1 MALGSRFKP
10 FLVSANCPRGR
21 FYAAYTVLFA
31 IVALAVFFP
40 FIFNGRSFVFADS
53 SGGGDGLVQH
63 FNAFCYYGM
72 WLRDIARNLLF
83 EHALVVPMW
92 DMSIGYGQDVIT
104 TLSYYVIGDP
114 FSFLSIAIPR
124 RFAEAGYCALIVLRM
139 YCAGIAFCM
148 FCRSRKLDTHG
159 TLIGSIVYVFCFYAL
174 SSGVLH
180 PYFLLPMIWLPLL
193 LMGVDKV
200 LDGKSGLQ
208 YALVYALAG
217 ISNFYFFYML
227 TIIVLLYTIVRYAK
241 LYGSFFPV
249 KRLLKHIARMLA
261 YSLLGAGVAAVL
273 LLPSMMSILSASRV
287 NVDNYVPLLYALH
300 HYVRAI
306 PAFING
312 GYGNYTYMGF
322 TVVGWVSACLLVL
335 RYKQSREHKFLVA
348 SFLVLM
354 LFLGL
359 PFIGHVFN
367 GFGYVTNRWSWA
379 LAFLVAYIIAFTV
392 PHLGEITQSE
402 RKAILIISA
411 IAAVPVLAIPDLC
424 TEKNVLA
431 FGALFF
437 LLAVMFYLI
446 DADSAKRHMT
456 KLLYAIVAVG
466 VASNAFYL
474 YSPSEE
480 NYLKNFTEYGRALKM
495 LTVESPG
502 YVLKGVS
509 DGELFRYDCA
519 GLNTGEVKRN
529 SAMQL
534 DLNGIAYYFSTTNSA
549 VSAFARELELNYS
562 MDQTYNDLNRRSVLE
577 RIACVRYVLSIPDK
591 EKYLPL
597 GYEKKALEGKR
608 FNAYE
613 GSSVLS
619 FGFATDKVVSTATF
633 EEANV
638 VDKERLLSTGIVYD
652 GTEENLGLGSGHEST
667 LDYKVEYGEGVHVD
681 DDGSIV
687 IEKDDSTVKL
697 TFDPIE
703 DRELYV
709 EFNKFAFSTGG
720 PLADANAENGGVKET
735 LARFVDALR
744 WKEPTCVAVN
754 VSDGNSTTGV
764 EYRTLKDNYYCGRDT
779 FIGNLGF
786 LADKRSEITLT
797 FNKAGTYS
805 FDSISL
811 YAPSR
816 TTLDEDIAN
825 LNAIH
830 MENVNMVPNGIS
842 GSISL
847 PKEGVLC
854 MQIPYSSGWT
864 ARIDGEKASLDQAD
878 VMFVG
883 MKVPAGSH
891 EIQLTYRTPYLFEGA
906 AISIV
911 SLVGLALATV
921 VRRMRG
927 SRERNHE

>member
-1 MALGSRFKP
+1 MAFGSRFKP
-10 FLVSANCPRGR
+10 FLVSADCPRGR

-40 FIFNGRSFVFADS
+40 FIFNGRSFVFVDTS
-53 SGGGDGLVQH
+53 DGGDGLVQH

-83 EHALVVPMW
+83 EHSLVVPMW

-114 FSFLSIAIPR
+114 FSFLSVAIPR

-139 YCAGIAFCM
+139 YCAGVAFCM
-148 FCRSRKLDTHG
+148 FCRSRNLDTHG

-193 LMGVDKV
+193 LMGVDKI
-200 LDGKSGLQ
+200 LDDKSGLQ

-227 TIIVLLYTIVRYAK
+227 TIIVLLYAIARYAK
-241 LYGSFFPV
+241 LYGSVFPV
-249 KRLLKHIARMLA
+249 KRLLKHIARMLV
-261 YSLLGAGVAAVL
+261 YSLLGAGAAAVL
-273 LLPSMMSILSASRV
+273 LLPSMMGILSASRV
-287 NVDNYVPLLYALH
+287 NVENYVPLLYGLH
-300 HYVRAI
+300 HYVRGI

-312 GYGNYTYMGF
+312 GYGSYTYLGF
-322 TVVGWVSACLLVL
+322 TVVGWVSTCLLIL
-335 RYKQSREHKFLVA
+335 RYKQSRDHKFLVA

-359 PFIGHVFN
+359 PFVGHVFN
-367 GFGYVTNRWSWA
+367 GFGYVTNRWVWA
-379 LAFLVAYIIAFTV
+379 LAFLVAYIVAFMV

-411 IAAVPVLAIPDLC
+411 VAALIVLAVPDIC

-431 FGALFF
+431 FGMLFF
-437 LLAVMFYLI
+437 LLAVMFYLL

-456 KLLYAIVAVG
+456 KLLYVIVAVG

-480 NYLKNFTEYGRALKM
+480 NYLKNYAQFGQALKM
-495 LTVESPG
+495 LINESPG
-502 YVLKGVS
+502 YVLEDVS
-509 DGELFRYDCA
+509 DEELFRYDCA
-519 GLNTGEVKRN
+519 GLNVGEVRRN

-562 MDQTYNDLNRRSVLE
+562 MDQTYNDLDRRTVLD
-577 RIACVRYVLSIPDK
+577 RIACVRYMLTTPDR

-597 GYEKKALEGKR
+597 GYEHKALEGKR

-613 GSSVLS
+613 GSNVLS
-619 FGFATDKVVSTATF
+619 FGFATDKVVSTSTF

-652 GTEENLGLGSGHEST
+652 GAEENLGLGSSREPT
-667 LDYKVEYGEGVHVD
+667 LDYKVECGEGAYVD
-681 DDGSIV
+681 DDGNIV
-687 IEKDDSTVKL
+687 IDKDGSTVKL
-697 TFDPIE
+697 SFGPIE
-703 DRELYV
+703 GRELYV
-709 EFNKFAFSTGG
+709 EFNKLDYSCEG
-720 PLADANAENGGVKET
+720 PLSDANAENGGVKET
-735 LARFVDALR
+735 LARFADALR
-744 WKEPTCVAVN
+744 WKEPTSVDIGL
-754 VSDGNSTTGV
+754 SDGNITTNV
-764 EYRTLKDNYYCGRDT
+764 QYRTMKDNYYCGRDT
-779 FIGNLGF
+779 FIANLG
-786 LADKRSEITLT
+786 LSADKRSEVTMK
-797 FNKAGTYS
+797 FNRAGTYS
-805 FDSISL
+805 FDSIFL

-816 TTLDEDIAN
+816 ATLDEDIAN

-830 MENVNMVPNGIS
+830 MENVSMVPNGIS

-921 VRRMRG
+921 MCRVRG